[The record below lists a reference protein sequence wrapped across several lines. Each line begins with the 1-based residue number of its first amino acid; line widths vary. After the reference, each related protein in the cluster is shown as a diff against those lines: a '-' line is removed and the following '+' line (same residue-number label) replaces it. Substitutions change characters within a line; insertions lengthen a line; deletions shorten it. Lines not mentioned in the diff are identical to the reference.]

1 MFNVSTH
8 KIQWKEKEWSL
19 YVPEYCDLAYKVFD
33 IEKLKCF
40 QPLGIKRSL
49 EIIDI
54 NGSNYQLLI
63 HWNKSEIFFASL
75 SFSDELF
82 LYQLSSEE
90 NLDSA
95 QLRYFDILGKLKNKS
110 TDFPSMYFQTT
121 SEHQLEDLM
130 KSSNLEPDLNDYQN
144 KKEQLLSKVREYK
157 VSLFEKVSDK
167 ALYWTAEY
175 EVIRLYLLKFL
186 AILPCLDHDTEGG
199 EVKIIL
205 LENLRRL
212 INANHLSEKE
222 DRLPWFLIYAIRA
235 SYHIINFIPAR
246 ILAPVIRQ
254 SVKILA
260 KRFIAGVDI
269 QDANNAIEQ
278 LKDTGRDITID
289 QLGELVVSDHEA
301 DIYLERVLDIMN
313 GLKQYYPPG
322 ERNKAGI
329 FRAHVSIKVSAL
341 CSQFVYSDFDYTYK
355 QIAPRLKKIL
365 ELAAKEQVFI
375 NIDAEHYYSRDMI
388 FRVYKKCLAEVLN
401 NGFKCESGI
410 VVQAY
415 LHDCAAH
422 LKEVLE
428 SAKELDY
435 KFVIRLVKGAYW
447 DAETLEAQA
456 HNYIPPQFLNKEETD
471 LSFRQIA
478 LEILK
483 NSDYLQLTVASHN
496 ILDHCWVRS
505 VWEKHFS
512 QTAEIEHQCLHMT
525 YEALSTAMSK
535 LGWPTRN
542 YIPIGDLLVG
552 MAYLVRR
559 IMENSSQVGVLQI
572 MRSHEQS
579 KVLREP
585 QAILREKII
594 QGDYKSLK
602 DFFNFSDE
610 FRNASPMR
618 SYKDRH
624 LNILKTSYAAQKQAY
639 PMNNE
644 NDHLVYS
651 PSDPSFFLGSVEFD
665 SEESVNNKIKACNDA
680 WERKDAWFLQ
690 FATRAR
696 TLVKLAHLLYINRAK
711 LSAQI
716 SYEAGKSV
724 EEALADV
731 DEAIDFIH
739 FYTRETKNYR
749 DHDSIGLIAVIAPWN
764 FPLAIPCGMAIAGVV
779 TGNAVVLKPAE
790 QTPLIIKEFEKYC
803 RQAGIPEDALS
814 FVYGNEKQGKALV
827 ESNYVDSIVFTGSK
841 LVGEMLYR
849 EQGLKKKNRHFQMK
863 SVVAEMG
870 GKNPILVTNNCEL
883 DETVSGV
890 LYSCFAHAGQKCSAA
905 SRIIV
910 HKQVKENFLNRFI
923 KACSHLKVGAADDF
937 STYINPLVSEED
949 KTRTLSQIQK
959 LKEEVLKVG
968 GKVLL
973 DLSKQDLNGNYI
985 GPVVVEIP
993 SDVALKNG
1001 AMFDHEFFAPII
1013 HVTDYET
1020 PNEAIELANTTRYA
1034 LTAGIFCQSQD
1045 NIDFYLRNI
1054 EAGNIYVNRPNTG
1067 ARVGIEPFG
1076 GFKMSGTGPKAGSKS
1091 YLKNFLRP
1099 SQPAMDII
1107 TNHMASFAQ
1116 HRIHPIVSSLA
1127 TQIDISD
1134 QNREELSVL
1143 VKKFDD
1149 YRMGRFPN
1157 TFTPN
1162 QLSYSRKYQ
1171 CIRSMDLVVDKLEPS
1186 LESLAYL
1193 ALAIASGA
1201 RINLYHD
1208 SSVRNC
1214 WPLNHVLVEKFEN
1227 KLPEKPSQLHIC
1239 EQKNYQQDLITDK
1252 AFEDF
1257 LPRIVFIGEPVFKIK
1272 EPNELFDLFIYE
1284 KSFAINIMRHGAP
1297 LGDKMIKGETRV

>member
-1 MFNVSTH
+1 MFNVTKH
-8 KIQWKEKEWSL
+8 QIQWKQKEWSF
-19 YVPEYCDLAYKVFD
+19 YVPEYCDLVYEAFD
-33 IEKLKCF
+33 IEELQCF
-40 QPLGIKRSL
+40 QPIGIKRSL

-54 NGSNYQLLI
+54 NGSCYQLLI
-63 HWNKSEIFFASL
+63 HWNKDEIFLASL

-90 NLDSA
+90 DLDSS
-95 QLRYFDILGKLKNKS
+95 QLRYFDVLGKLKNKS

-121 SEHQLEDLM
+121 SEYKLEDLM
-130 KSSNLEPDLNDYQN
+130 RSSQFEPDLSTYQN
-144 KKEQLLSKVREYK
+144 KKEELLNKVREYK
-157 VSLFEKVSDK
+157 VSLFEKISDK

-186 AILPCLDHDTEGG
+186 AILPCLDHDKDGDEI
-199 EVKIIL
+199 KIIL

-212 INANHLSEKE
+212 INANHISTKE
-222 DRLPWFLIYAIRA
+222 DKLPWFLIFAIKFG
-235 SYHIINFIPAR
+235 YQVIKFMPAR
-246 ILAPVIRQ
+246 VLAPVVRH
-254 SVKILA
+254 SVKTLA

-278 LKDTGRDITID
+278 LKNSDRDITID

-301 DIYLERVLDIMN
+301 DIYFERVLDIIK
-313 GLKQYYPPG
+313 GLKEYYPPG

-329 FRAHVSIKVSAL
+329 LRAHVSIKVSAL
-341 CSQFVYSDFDYTYK
+341 CSQFVHSDFDYTYE
-355 QIAPRLKKIL
+355 QIAPRLKQIL
-365 ELAAKEQVFI
+365 ELASKEQVFI

-388 FRVYKKCLAEVLN
+388 FRVYKKCLAQVLSS
-401 NGFKCESGI
+401 GYSCESGI
-410 VVQAY
+410 VIQAY
-415 LHDCAAH
+415 LHDCAHH
-422 LKEVLE
+422 LHEVIQ
-428 SAKELDY
+428 SAKELKY
-435 KFVIRLVKGAYW
+435 KFIIRLVKGAYW

-483 NSDYLQLTVASHN
+483 NSDSLQLTVASHN

-512 QTAEIEHQCLHMT
+512 QTAQIEHQCLHMT
-525 YEALSTAMSK
+525 YEALSTAMAK

-579 KVLREP
+579 AVLREP

-624 LNILKTSYAAQKQAY
+624 LNILKSTYASQKHAY
-639 PMNNE
+639 PVNNE

-651 PSDPSFFLGSVEFD
+651 PSDPSFFLGSMKFD
-665 SEESVNNKIKACNDA
+665 DDQSLKLKIGNCNEA

-690 FATRAR
+690 FRTRAKA
-696 TLVKLAHLLYINRAK
+696 LIKLAHLLYFNRAK

-764 FPLAIPCGMAIAGVV
+764 FPLAIPCGMAIAAVV

-790 QTPLIIKEFEKYC
+790 QTPLIIKEFEAYC
-803 RQAGIPEDALS
+803 RLAGIPEYALS
-814 FVYGNEKQGKALV
+814 FVYGNEKQGREIV
-827 ESNYVDSIVFTGSK
+827 ESPYVDSIVFTGSK
-841 LVGEMLYR
+841 SVGEMLYR
-849 EQGLKKKNRHFQMK
+849 EQGLKKKNRHNQMK

-905 SRIIV
+905 SRVIV

-937 STYINPLVSEED
+937 STFINPLVSEED
-949 KTRTLSQIQK
+949 KLRTLNHIQQ
-959 LKEEVLKVG
+959 LKIEVEKVG

-973 DLSKQDLNGNYI
+973 DLSEQDPSGNYI

-993 SDVALKNG
+993 ALNALKNE

-1013 HVTDYET
+1013 HVTEYET

-1076 GFKMSGTGPKAGSKS
+1076 GFKMSGTGPKAGSKN

-1099 SQPAMDII
+1099 AQPAMDII
-1107 TNHMASFAQ
+1107 TNNMASFAQ
-1116 HRIHPIVSSLA
+1116 HRIHPIVSLLA
-1127 TQIDISD
+1127 TQVEISD

-1149 YRMGRFPN
+1149 YRAGRFPN
-1157 TFTPN
+1157 TFIPN

-1171 CIRSMDLVVDKLEPS
+1171 CIQSMDLIIDKLEPS

-1193 ALAIASGA
+1193 SLGIACGA
-1201 RINLYHD
+1201 TVHLYHD
-1208 SSVRNC
+1208 SSVRNR
-1214 WPLNHVLVEKFEN
+1214 WGLSHPLVKKFEN
-1227 KLPEKPSQLHIC
+1227 KLPEKPNQLHIC
-1239 EQKNYQQDLITDK
+1239 EQKNYQQDLITSRT
-1252 AFEDF
+1252 FEDF
-1257 LPRIVFIGEPVFKIK
+1257 LPRIIFIGEPVFKIK